1 MSKPLIE
8 VTGFKELQD
17 KIKLIAD
24 DKTKRAEV
32 LKILRVVARP
42 TVQAAKAFAPKSKKP
57 HTISG
62 SRTKQVIAPG
72 NLSKSIGNITGKSE
86 NPTILVG
93 PRVKGKNLGFYGAW
107 VETGVNIYKKGF
119 KRKRSKSASASNNA
133 GAKKRTTGAFF
144 MKKSFELTK
153 GQVTND
159 AEKKIAAYIQKT
171 IDKLSK

>member
-24 DKTKRAEV
+24 DKTKRSEV

-42 TVQAAKAFAPKSKKP
+42 TVQSAKAFAPERVAKSNIKTRITTGGILK
-57 HTISG
+57 
-62 SRTKQVIAPG
+62 
-72 NLSKSIGNITGKSE
+72 KSIGTITGKSL

-93 PRVKGKNLGFYGAW
+93 PKVKGKNKGYYGAW
-107 VETGVNIYKKGF
+107 VELGHNIYHKNFKLKRNRKGT
-119 KRKRSKSASASNNA
+119 KVARKFNKANRTGKTT
-133 GAKKRTTGAFF
+133 AKFF

-153 GQVTND
+153 GQVTNE
-159 AEKKIAAYIQKT
+159 AEKKIAAYIQKK

>member
-42 TVQAAKAFAPKSKKP
+42 TVQAARNLAPRSKKP

-62 SRTKQVIAPG
+62 KRTRQIIQPG
-72 NLSKSIGNITGKSE
+72 NLSKSIGPITSKSE

-93 PRVKGKNLGFYGAW
+93 PRVKGKFNAFYGAF
-107 VETGVNIYKKGF
+107 VESG
-119 KRKRSKSASASNNA
+119 RKIQGKNGGKTIGKFYMR
-133 GAKKRTTGAFF
+133 
-144 MKKSFELTK
+144 KSFELTK
-153 GQVTND
+153 GAVTAD
-159 AEKKIAAYIQKT
+159 AETKVAAYIQKQ
-171 IDKLSK
+171 INRLSS